1 MKKQEPR
8 FEVRSAD
15 WLTLKQAQKVIL
27 SSAQPLLSEE
37 LPVQACL
44 GRSLSQDLVARATL
58 PPWDNSAMDGYAVRG
73 EEISHAGP
81 STPVVL
87 SVTGV
92 VHAGDLPGSS
102 VGAGEAIRIMT
113 GAPIPPGADSV
124 IRVEDTDS
132 EQTPGIVSVFKN
144 RDERRNIRPA
154 GQDMQLGD
162 QVLVKGTTV
171 TSTTVGLLAALGM
184 GNVPVVKQ
192 PSVGILPTGDELR
205 TPERYEDVQRGEGI
219 PESNGPMLAA
229 AVTGASA
236 MPLPLGI
243 ASDDPETLR
252 ERISEATD
260 ADVLITIGGASMG
273 EADLVKEILEE
284 FGFEQDFWR
293 VRIRPGS
300 PFGFGRLPRGDTYQ
314 PVFSLPGNPTS
325 AFVTFELFVRPFL
338 LAIGGHKRIFRRTL
352 RCQAAEPL
360 KGPGE
365 LSHFLRVRLD
375 SSTVPPKAHITGPQ
389 GSGLITTLADAE
401 GLAVVSEH
409 QTEIAEGDSV
419 DVILLADTPGAESYA
434 KSEVSTG

>member
-1 MKKQEPR
+1 MKKQETR

-15 WLTLKQAQKVIL
+15 WLTLNQALEVIL
-27 SSAQPLLSEE
+27 SSTQPLLSEE
-37 LPVQACL
+37 LPVQDCL

-73 EEISHAGP
+73 EEISNAGT
-81 STPVVL
+81 STPVGL

-92 VHAGDLPGSS
+92 LHAGDLPGSS
-102 VGAGEAIRIMT
+102 VGEGEALRIMT

-132 EQTPGIVSVFKN
+132 EQTPGIVSVLSN
-144 RDERRNIRPA
+144 RDKGRNIRPA
-154 GQDMQLGD
+154 GQDMKLGD
-162 QVLVKGTTV
+162 QVLAAGTTG

-184 GNVPVVKQ
+184 QNVPVVKQ

-229 AVTGASA
+229 AVAGASA
-236 MPLPLGI
+236 IPLLLGI
-243 ASDDPETLR
+243 ASDDPENLR
-252 ERISEATD
+252 ERISKGAD

-273 EADLVKEILEE
+273 EEDLVKTILEE

-300 PFGFGRLPRGDTYQ
+300 PFGFGRLPRGDSYQ
-314 PVFSLPGNPTS
+314 AVFSLPGNPTS

-338 LAIGGHKRIFRRTL
+338 LAMGGHKKIFRRSL
-352 RCQAAEPL
+352 RCEAAEPL

-375 SSTVPPKAHITGPQ
+375 SSTVPPKAYITGPQ
-389 GSGLITTLADAE
+389 GSGLVSTLADAD
-401 GLAVVSEH
+401 GLAVISEN
-409 QTEIAEGDSV
+409 QTEIAEGGSV

-434 KSEVSTG
+434 QSDFATK

>member
-1 MKKQEPR
+1 MKKQETR

-15 WLTLKQAQKVIL
+15 WLPLNQALEVIL
-27 SSAQPLLSEE
+27 SSTQPLLSEE
-37 LPVQACL
+37 LPVQDCL

-73 EEISHAGP
+73 EEISNAGT
-81 STPVVL
+81 STPVGL

-92 VHAGDLPGSS
+92 LHAGDLPGSS
-102 VGAGEAIRIMT
+102 VGEGEAIRIMT

-132 EQTPGIVSVFKN
+132 EQTPGIVSVLSN
-144 RDERRNIRPA
+144 RDKGRNIRPA
-154 GQDMQLGD
+154 GQDMKLGD
-162 QVLVKGTTV
+162 QVLAAGTTV

-184 GNVPVVKQ
+184 QNVPVVKQ

-205 TPERYEDVQRGEGI
+205 TPVRYEDVQRGEGI

-229 AVTGASA
+229 AVAGASA
-236 MPLPLGI
+236 IPLLLGI
-243 ASDDPETLR
+243 ASDDPENLR
-252 ERISEATD
+252 ERISKGAD

-273 EADLVKEILEE
+273 EADLVKTILEE

-300 PFGFGRLPRGDTYQ
+300 PFGFGRLPRGDSYQ
-314 PVFSLPGNPTS
+314 AVFSLPGNPTS

-338 LAIGGHKRIFRRTL
+338 LAMGGHKKIFRRSL
-352 RCQAAEPL
+352 RCEAAEPL

-375 SSTVPPKAHITGPQ
+375 SSTVPPKAYITGPQ
-389 GSGLITTLADAE
+389 GSGLVSTLADAD
-401 GLAVVSEH
+401 GLAVISEN
-409 QTEIAEGDSV
+409 QTEIPEGGSV

-434 KSEVSTG
+434 KSDFATK